1 MCFFG
6 GGGSVQSGP
15 RMTTVDVTDPTTGAV
30 NQVQVEEGVPADY
43 AARGATTIAQ
53 YQQMSASDLSDKQI
67 AANKEISDRQIALN
81 ERQFAEQQAQFAQ
94 QQAQTEEQAG
104 RQSAYDTG
112 RSQALQEG
120 TSRIDQAFSRFT
132 PAYFDQY
139 KQDYLAKAQDQ
150 IDLQRRQA
158 TKNLG
163 FQLARQGLTA
173 SQAGVNERGLL
184 DETAGR
190 ATAEQAGLAAQSA
203 DTLRS
208 NTANARQALLDQT
221 VAAQSIGSPIAGST
235 IQDVNAALQ
244 TQRNAVSGVTSNAGD
259 VVASLA
265 AVPVVNQLSDI
276 FGRVLGGAGAAF
288 QGFQAGDIRSAV
300 NRGLRGT
307 DPN

>member
-1 MCFFG
+1 M
-6 GGGSVQSGP
+6 QT
-15 RMTTVDVTDPTTGAV
+15 MDVTDAYGNTGTV
-30 NQVQVEEGVPADY
+30 TVEEGVPPEY
-43 AARGATTIAQ
+43 AARGATTVAQ
-53 YQQMSASDLSDKQI
+53 YQQMAASDLSDKQI
-67 AANKEISDRQIALN
+67 AANKEISDRQLALN
-81 ERQFAEQQAQFAQ
+81 QQQFEEQRAQNEQQQRQ
-94 QQAQTEEQAG
+94 VQEQAD

-112 RSQALQEG
+112 RAQALSEG

-132 PAYFDQY
+132 PEYFDQY
-139 KQDYLAKAQDQ
+139 RRDYLSKAQDQ
-150 IDLQRRQA
+150 IDYQRALA

-163 FQLARQGLTA
+163 FQLARQGLTS
-173 SQAGVNERGLL
+173 SQAGVNERGII

-208 NTANARQALLDQT
+208 NTSNARQALLDQT
-221 VAAQSIGSPIAGST
+221 VAAQSIGSPIAGNR
-235 IQDVNAALQ
+235 IEDVNTALQ
-244 TQRNAVSGVTSNAGD
+244 TQRNAISGVTSNAGD

-276 FGRVLGGAGAAF
+276 FGRVLGSAGAAF

-307 DPN
+307 NPN